1 MPQVDFRDV
10 LNNIG
15 ISVSEI
21 IKSAQS
27 VTSQLAEHSDE
38 AGRGATEVGTAAE
51 NVAMSSQKS
60 SELTRELLYK
70 IEGINREI
78 IDLSKSNERVA
89 ESSKGI
95 LSDANEIV
103 RIGKDAQSL
112 GRDTNLKMENVEKI
126 ARESVV
132 GITSLTE
139 QIKQI
144 DGIVQLIND
153 ITSQIN
159 LLSLNAAIEAARAG
173 EHGRGFAVVAGEV
186 KNLATK
192 ARNAT
197 DTIETVVNSVQ
208 RDSKKTAD
216 AINMSNNEIIDG
228 VSSVNKTLDALN
240 TIIKNATQVTKDI
253 GDVAK
258 AIDNQANISMKV
270 VKASEEGNE
279 MTQEVQRE
287 AEGLA
292 AIAQETSA
300 SVQEIGAAIHEVTV
314 LSDKLKAEMEAYVV

>member
-1 MPQVDFRDV
+1 M
-10 LNNIG
+10 
-15 ISVSEI
+15 SEI
-21 IKSAQS
+21 IKSAKS
-27 VTSQLAEHSDE
+27 VTLKVVECSDE
-38 AGRGATEVGTAAE
+38 ASKGADEVAKAAG

-78 IDLSKSNERVA
+78 IDLSVSNEKIA
-89 ESSKGI
+89 DTSKGI
-95 LSDANEIV
+95 LSAANEVV
-103 RIGKDAQSL
+103 RIGKDAQVL
-112 GRDTNLKMENVEKI
+112 GKETNLKMESVEKI
-126 ARESVV
+126 AKESVD
-132 GITSLTE
+132 GINSLTE

-197 DTIETVVNSVQ
+197 ETIETVVNSVQ

-216 AINMSNNEIIDG
+216 AINTANNEIIDG
-228 VSSVNKTLDALN
+228 VNSVNKTLDALN

-253 GDVAK
+253 GDIAK
-258 AIDNQANISMKV
+258 AIDSQANHLN
-270 VKASEEGNE
+270 EGCKGFRRRKCYDK
-279 MTQEVQRE
+279 EVQKE

-300 SVQEIGAAIHEVTV
+300 SVQEIGAAIHEVTE
-314 LSDKLKAEMEAYVV
+314 LSSKLKSEMEKYSV